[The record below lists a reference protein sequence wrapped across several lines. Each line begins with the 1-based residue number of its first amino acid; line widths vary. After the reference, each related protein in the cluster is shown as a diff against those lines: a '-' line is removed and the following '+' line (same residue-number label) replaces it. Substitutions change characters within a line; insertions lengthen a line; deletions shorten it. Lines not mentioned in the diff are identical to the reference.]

1 MLTGSTKERVSYN
14 QLTPIQ
20 WMAGFCRTIKEE
32 KNIEM
37 KEHMLDY
44 VIALLED
51 ANDFSWGAAKASH
64 AVLLCRME
72 QGEISDFSDTPKID
86 RIRLADAQKHT
97 TSNTSASQNA
107 SVKKFT
113 GKITR
118 SMPCNYYNQDSCVHD
133 KTHETKGTIYKHI
146 CSACLANGGKTF
158 VHPETQCRNKSKK
171 TSVKKR
177 ITLGTEADDCTHQ
190 SPKNPKT
197 GKHMRI
203 PVY

>member
-1 MLTGSTKERVSYN
+1 MRQDSFIQKQVEQRLKELTALQSGTEQKIKTHRGEVEVMVKNRIKWPHEFVLTRSTKDRVSYD

-20 WMAGFCRTIKEE
+20 WMAGFCCTMKEE
-32 KNIEM
+32 KNLEM

-72 QGEISDFSDTPKID
+72 QGEVSDFSDTSKID
-86 RIRLADAQKHT
+86 RIRRANAQKHT

-118 SMPCNYYNQDSCVHD
+118 
-133 KTHETKGTIYKHI
+133 
-146 CSACLANGGKTF
+146 
-158 VHPETQCRNKSKK
+158 
-171 TSVKKR
+171 
-177 ITLGTEADDCTHQ
+177 
-190 SPKNPKT
+190 
-197 GKHMRI
+197 
-203 PVY
+203 